1 MGALAYSVTTGGLVP
16 ECGFYEEC
24 DDRVRA
30 PVKPASRF
38 SRRWPVGSAGAH
50 QGGREA
56 GPGVRQR
63 RPSIAGLSR
72 QGIYAQLGRWPPGLP
87 GGAGGRTSHAVTQR
101 RAKPADS
108 LQRGLLMNPPWT
120 PDAAWCPVAATAP
133 VAAAFCTIP
142 LLHISGRGGAQV
154 MLCLAFSVSS
164 RGRALGV
171 RWGGFASR
179 GWRFP
184 QHRKETTAEAA
195 ENRHR
200 CIPAPGTTSSPPL
213 CPDPAQRPAHSEP
226 GALPM
231 MRCFANKHS
240 GEPHTS
246 QIPDLLE
253 ALPRWR

>member
-72 QGIYAQLGRWPPGLP
+72 QGIYAQLGQWPPGLP
-87 GGAGGRTSHAVTQR
+87 GGAGGGTSHAVTQR

-120 PDAAWCPVAATAP
+120 PKTLHGALWLP
-133 VAAAFCTIP
+133 P
-142 LLHISGRGGAQV
+142 LLWPRHSAPSHSFTSAAEAEPRSCCLWHFQSPAGG
-154 MLCLAFSVSS
+154 
-164 RGRALGV
+164 G
-171 RWGGFASR
+171 RWGCG
-179 GWRFP
+179 GV
-184 QHRKETTAEAA
+184 
-195 ENRHR
+195 
-200 CIPAPGTTSSPPL
+200 
-213 CPDPAQRPAHSEP
+213 
-226 GALPM
+226 ALPPEVGDS
-231 MRCFANKHS
+231 RSTGRRPRQRQLRTGTDAFLHRGPRLHLLCAQTPHNA
-240 GEPHTS
+240 PHTAS
-246 QIPDLLE
+246 QE
-253 ALPRWR
+253 RFR